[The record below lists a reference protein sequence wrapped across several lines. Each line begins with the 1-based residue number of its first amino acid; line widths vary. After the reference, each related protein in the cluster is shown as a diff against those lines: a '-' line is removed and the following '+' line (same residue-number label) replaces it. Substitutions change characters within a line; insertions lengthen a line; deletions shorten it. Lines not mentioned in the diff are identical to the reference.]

1 MPTVSSQLYE
11 LAAKAVAPILRL
23 PFVESIY
30 IRRSVAAGEAVFPWS
45 DLDLGMVISDCS
57 GEELYALWRR
67 FRIAKL
73 LFPRLGECLVATAE
87 ELAEMSAMDPY
98 RASLDRR
105 FTIVVSGG
113 RPPIPELPISKMAAA
128 RRLVFW
134 FEHYLPLAIRQKNLR
149 NQDKFVK
156 EMANALGVVEGR
168 WPEPLRSRA
177 ETQLPAELP
186 AGSAFEQCCYLA
198 ERAQI
203 QLRPPA
209 PRLDRVV
216 RLPSLMILPDP
227 AAAIPDNLAA
237 RTVVATPPVLDLL
250 MATQNPGLW
259 LRHRE
264 ELERLGFVAPPVEA
278 WWDLCYRQA
287 SGERFR
293 LPGFAEVG
301 PILQADR
308 LARVERLVQKLS
320 AGDPWNE
327 IDDGPEVAPSP
338 SLRKYYQYQYR
349 DLADR
354 ARQLR
359 NKIKNHRR
367 DLPLSMA

>member
-186 AGSAFEQCCYLA
+186 AGSAFEQCC
-198 ERAQI
+198 
-203 QLRPPA
+203 
-209 PRLDRVV
+209 
-216 RLPSLMILPDP
+216 
-227 AAAIPDNLAA
+227 
-237 RTVVATPPVLDLL
+237 
-250 MATQNPGLW
+250 
-259 LRHRE
+259 
-264 ELERLGFVAPPVEA
+264 
-278 WWDLCYRQA
+278 
-287 SGERFR
+287 
-293 LPGFAEVG
+293 
-301 PILQADR
+301 
-308 LARVERLVQKLS
+308 
-320 AGDPWNE
+320 
-327 IDDGPEVAPSP
+327 
-338 SLRKYYQYQYR
+338 
-349 DLADR
+349 
-354 ARQLR
+354 
-359 NKIKNHRR
+359 
-367 DLPLSMA
+367 